1 MIGRKKPINGQKQ
14 YHRPLAEKSLPRST
28 VLVWSLALMLLS
40 FVLWAN
46 FYTLDEVTTG
56 TGKVIPSSHEQIVQ
70 SLEGGIVH
78 SINVQEGEV
87 VERGQRLAQL
97 DRTKTESGV
106 QESLS
111 RLHAALAT
119 AARLTAQINDT
130 PLVLPPELNNEP
142 DLVKSETELYNSSRN
157 SLEKQLSGLK
167 QGVALI
173 RRELA
178 MTKPLVKQGAA
189 SDVEVLRLQRQINEM
204 ESKATDLETQ
214 YHVRAGEELAKA
226 NAEIETQRSV
236 ILGRKDSLNR
246 LDFFSPVKG
255 IVKNIEVNTVGGVIP
270 PNGVL
275 MTLVPIDDQMLV
287 EAQISPRDVAFI
299 HPGQKAKV
307 KITAYDYSIYGSLDG
322 EVTTISP
329 DTIQDDVRR
338 DVYYYRVKIKTNAN
352 YLENKHHEKF
362 YIFPGMIATVDIKT
376 GNKSI
381 LDYLLKPLNKMNEAL
396 RER

>member
-1 MIGRKKPINGQKQ
+1 MKQRKPTTRQ
-14 YHRPLAEKSLPRST
+14 RAEKSLPRST
-28 VLVWSLALMLLS
+28 ILVWSVSLMLLC
-40 FVLWAN
+40 FFLWAN

-78 SINVQEGEV
+78 TIDVQEGEV

-106 QESLS
+106 QESVA

-119 AARLTAQINDT
+119 AARLTAQINNT
-130 PLVLPPELNNEP
+130 PLTFPAELDDEPE
-142 DLVKSETELYNSSRN
+142 LVKSETELYNSSRN

-167 QGVALI
+167 QGVSLI
-173 RRELA
+173 RRELS
-178 MTKPLVKQGAA
+178 MTTPLVKQGAA

-214 YHVRAGEELAKA
+214 YNVRAGEELAKA
-226 NAEIETQRSV
+226 NAEIEAQRSV

-246 LDFFSPVKG
+246 LEFFSPVKG
-255 IVKNIEVNTVGGVIP
+255 IVKNIDVNTVGGVIP
-270 PNGVL
+270 PNGKL

-307 KITAYDYSIYGSLDG
+307 KITAYDYSIYGSFDG

-329 DTIQDDVRR
+329 DTIQDEVRR
-338 DVYYYRVKIKTNAN
+338 DVYYYRVNIKTHAN
-352 YLENKHHEKF
+352 YLENKRKEKF

-381 LDYLLKPLNKMNEAL
+381 LDYLLKPLNKMNEAM

>member
-1 MIGRKKPINGQKQ
+1 MNGNKRH
-14 YHRPLAEKSLPRST
+14 HRPLSENTLPRST
-28 VLVWSLALMLLS
+28 LLVWSLALMLLC
-40 FVLWAN
+40 FTLWAN

-56 TGKVIPSSHEQIVQ
+56 TGKVIPSAHEQIVQ

-78 SINVQEGEV
+78 SIDVREGEV

-106 QESLS
+106 QESQS

-119 AARLTAQINDT
+119 AARLTAQINGT
-130 PLVLPPELNNEP
+130 PLTFPADLDDEPE
-142 DLVKSETELYNSSRN
+142 LVKSETELYNSSRN

-173 RRELA
+173 RRELS
-178 MTKPLVKQGAA
+178 MTVPLVKQGAA

-246 LDFFSPVKG
+246 LEFFSPVKG
-255 IVKNIEVNTVGGVIP
+255 IVKNIDVNTVGGVIP
-270 PNGVL
+270 PNGKL

-307 KITAYDYSIYGSLDG
+307 KITAYDYSIYGSFDG

-329 DTIQDDVRR
+329 DTIQDEVRR
-338 DVYYYRVKIKTNAN
+338 DVYYYRVNIKTNAN

-381 LDYLLKPLNKMNEAL
+381 LDYLLKPLNKMNEAM